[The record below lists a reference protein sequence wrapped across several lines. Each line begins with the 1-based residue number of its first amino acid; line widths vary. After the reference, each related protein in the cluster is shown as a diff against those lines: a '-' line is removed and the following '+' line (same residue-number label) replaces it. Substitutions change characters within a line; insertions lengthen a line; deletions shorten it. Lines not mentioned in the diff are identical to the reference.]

1 MELQL
6 GPEDQAFKE
15 KMRAFMNNNLPKD
28 IQHKVN
34 MGLGLVKDDYVTWQ
48 KIVGQ
53 AGWLAPGWP
62 VEYGG
67 TGWSPIERH
76 IFNEEM
82 ARANAPRIMP
92 FGVTMVG
99 PVIIEF
105 GSEEQKN
112 LYLPKILT
120 SEDWWCQGYSEP
132 GSGSDLASLKTKA
145 IRDGDDYIVN
155 GSKTWTSFAQFA
167 DMIFCLVRTS
177 TEGKKQSG
185 ISFLLIDMN
194 SPGIDV
200 RPIKTMDGGVEINQV
215 FFDNVRVPFKNLVG
229 KENHG
234 WDYAKYLL
242 GHERTGT
249 ADIGQSRNQIT
260 KVRQIAREELV
271 DGKPL
276 LNDPVFQNKIAEIE
290 IEILALESV
299 LLQALAAES
308 AGQPP
313 GPEASLIKLRGT
325 EIQQEIT
332 ELLFEAVGNY
342 VHPYVPEALEMGW
355 NEEPVGPD
363 YAASIASRYFNTRK
377 TTIYGGSSEIQKNII
392 AKAVL
397 GF

>member
-99 PVIIEF
+99 PVIIAF

-112 LYLPKILT
+112 FYLPRILT

-260 KVRQIAREELV
+260 RVRQIAREELV

-276 LNDPVFQNKIAEIE
+276 LDDPVFQNKIAEIE

-299 LLQALAAES
+299 LLQALASES
-308 AGQPP
+308 AGKPP

>member
-99 PVIIEF
+99 PVIIAF

-132 GSGSDLASLKTKA
+132 GSGSDLASLKSKA

-167 DMIFCLVRTS
+167 DMMFCLVRTS

-342 VHPYVPEALEMGW
+342 AHPYVPEALEMGW

>member
-15 KMRAFMNNNLPKD
+15 KMRAFMNDNLPKD

-99 PVIIEF
+99 PVIIAF

-342 VHPYVPEALEMGW
+342 AHPYVPEALEMGW

>member
-15 KMRAFMNNNLPKD
+15 KMRAFMNDNLPKD

-99 PVIIEF
+99 PVIIAF

-167 DMIFCLVRTS
+167 DMMFCLVRTS

-342 VHPYVPEALEMGW
+342 AHPYVPEALEMGW

>member
-15 KMRAFMNNNLPKD
+15 KMREFMNNNLPKD
-28 IQHKVN
+28 IQHKVS

-62 VEYGG
+62 MEFGG
-67 TGWSPIERH
+67 TGWSPMERH

-99 PVIIEF
+99 PVIIAF
-105 GSEEQKN
+105 GSEEQKKF
-112 LYLPKILT
+112 YLPRILT

-132 GSGSDLASLKTKA
+132 GSGSDLASLKTRA
-145 IRDGDDYIVN
+145 IRDGDEYIVN

-215 FFDNVRVPFKNLVG
+215 FFDNVRVPLKNLVG

-249 ADIGQSRNQIT
+249 ADIGQSRNQVT
-260 KVRQIAREELV
+260 RVRQIAREELV

-276 LNDPVFQNKIAEIE
+276 LDDPVFQNKIAEIE
-290 IEILALESV
+290 IAILALESV

-342 VHPYVPEALEMGW
+342 AHPYVPEALEMGW
-355 NEEPVGPD
+355 NEEPIGPD
-363 YAASIASRYFNTRK
+363 YAASIAPRYFNTRK

>member
-15 KMRAFMNNNLPKD
+15 KMREFMNNNLPKD
-28 IQHKVN
+28 IQHKVS

-62 VEYGG
+62 MEFGG
-67 TGWSPIERH
+67 TGWSPMERH

-99 PVIIEF
+99 PVIIAF
-105 GSEEQKN
+105 GSEEQKKF
-112 LYLPKILT
+112 YLPRILT

-132 GSGSDLASLKTKA
+132 GSGSDLASLKTRA
-145 IRDGDDYIVN
+145 IRDGDEYIVN

-215 FFDNVRVPFKNLVG
+215 FFDNVRAVSYTHLR
-229 KENHG
+229 
-234 WDYAKYLL
+234 A
-242 GHERTGT
+242 HET
-249 ADIGQSRNQIT
+249 
-260 KVRQIAREELV
+260 
-271 DGKPL
+271 
-276 LNDPVFQNKIAEIE
+276 
-290 IEILALESV
+290 
-299 LLQALAAES
+299 
-308 AGQPP
+308 
-313 GPEASLIKLRGT
+313 
-325 EIQQEIT
+325 
-332 ELLFEAVGNY
+332 
-342 VHPYVPEALEMGW
+342 
-355 NEEPVGPD
+355 
-363 YAASIASRYFNTRK
+363 
-377 TTIYGGSSEIQKNII
+377 
-392 AKAVL
+392 
-397 GF
+397 

>member
-15 KMRAFMNNNLPKD
+15 KMRAFMNDNLPKD

-99 PVIIEF
+99 PVIIAF

>member
-99 PVIIEF
+99 PVIIAF

>member
-1 MELQL
+1 
-6 GPEDQAFKE
+6 
-15 KMRAFMNNNLPKD
+15 
-28 IQHKVN
+28 
-34 MGLGLVKDDYVTWQ
+34 
-48 KIVGQ
+48 
-53 AGWLAPGWP
+53 
-62 VEYGG
+62 
-67 TGWSPIERH
+67 
-76 IFNEEM
+76 
-82 ARANAPRIMP
+82 MP

-99 PVIIEF
+99 PVIIAF

-112 LYLPKILT
+112 FYLPRILT

-260 KVRQIAREELV
+260 RVRQIAREELV

-276 LNDPVFQNKIAEIE
+276 LDDPTFQRHWKWVGMKNQ
-290 IEILALESV
+290 LV
-299 LLQALAAES
+299 LITRLRL
-308 AGQPP
+308 
-313 GPEASLIKLRGT
+313 LRGILT
-325 EIQQEIT
+325 LEKLQFTVVVARYKKILLLKPYLVFDLIT
-332 ELLFEAVGNY
+332 NN
-342 VHPYVPEALEMGW
+342 P
-355 NEEPVGPD
+355 
-363 YAASIASRYFNTRK
+363 RK
-377 TTIYGGSSEIQKNII
+377 TYRWIFCSMKHKHY
-392 AKAVL
+392 
-397 GF
+397 

>member
-99 PVIIEF
+99 PVIIAF

-342 VHPYVPEALEMGW
+342 AHPYVPEALEMGW

>member
-6 GPEDQAFKE
+6 GPEDQAFKD
-15 KMRAFMNNNLPKD
+15 KMRTFMNDNLPNN
-28 IQHKVN
+28 IQHKVS
-34 MGLGLVKDDYVTWQ
+34 MGLGLSKDDYVTWQ

-62 VEYGG
+62 LEYGG

-99 PVIIEF
+99 PVIIAF

-112 LYLPKILT
+112 FYLPRILT

-260 KVRQIAREELV
+260 RVRQIAREELV

-276 LNDPVFQNKIAEIE
+276 LDDPVFQNKIAEIE

-299 LLQALAAES
+299 LLQALASES
-308 AGQPP
+308 AGKPP

-342 VHPYVPEALEMGW
+342 AHPYIPEALEMGW
-355 NEEPVGPD
+355 NEEPIGPD
-363 YAASIASRYFNTRK
+363 YAASIAPRYFNTRK